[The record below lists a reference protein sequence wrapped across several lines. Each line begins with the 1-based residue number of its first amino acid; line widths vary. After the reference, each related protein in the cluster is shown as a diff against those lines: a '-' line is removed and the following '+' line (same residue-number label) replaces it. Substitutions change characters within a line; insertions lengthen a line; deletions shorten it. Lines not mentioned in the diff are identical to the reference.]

1 MGKQKK
7 RENNKNNIFA
17 ISKNYN
23 SKKVRK
29 KTEVIFDESKR
40 ADFLTGF
47 RKRKDE
53 RRKRAKTEFEKKLK
67 DEIKS
72 AKEKAKTDMNEIQ
85 SASHRVVPEIEHLL
99 KSAVSTNIHDLG
111 SHTVSVTHLDL
122 DQKREESQSEESEES
137 EAESEEEKPKSKKP
151 LKPFDKKTLKKTL
164 SRTNNKLQ
172 AFNKGSKGGN
182 KYNRKTMKSKRSK
195 HFNPKRKVPE

>member
-1 MGKQKK
+1 MGK
-7 RENNKNNIFA
+7 RNAAEGNKP
-17 ISKNYN
+17 
-23 SKKVRK
+23 KKVRQK
-29 KTEVIFDESKR
+29 SEVVFDESKR
-40 ADFLTGF
+40 TDFLTGF

-67 DEIKS
+67 DEIKL
-72 AKEKAKTDMNEIQ
+72 AKEKAKTDVKEIQ

-99 KSAVSTNIHDLG
+99 KSALSTNIHDLG

-122 DQKREESQSEESEES
+122 DQKKDQSESEESEES
-137 EAESEEEKPKSKKP
+137 EAPESDEEKSKPKKP

-164 SRTNNKLQ
+164 SKTNNKLQ

>member
-1 MGKQKK
+1 MGK
-7 RENNKNNIFA
+7 RNAAEGNKP
-17 ISKNYN
+17 
-23 SKKVRK
+23 KKVRQK
-29 KTEVIFDESKR
+29 SEVVFDESKR
-40 ADFLTGF
+40 TDFLTGF

-67 DEIKS
+67 DEIKL
-72 AKEKAKTDMNEIQ
+72 AKEKAKTDVKEIQ

-99 KSAVSTNIHDLG
+99 KSALSTNIHDLG

-122 DQKREESQSEESEES
+122 DQKKDQSESEESEES
-137 EAESEEEKPKSKKP
+137 DAPESEEEKSKPKKP

-164 SRTNNKLQ
+164 SKTNNKLQ